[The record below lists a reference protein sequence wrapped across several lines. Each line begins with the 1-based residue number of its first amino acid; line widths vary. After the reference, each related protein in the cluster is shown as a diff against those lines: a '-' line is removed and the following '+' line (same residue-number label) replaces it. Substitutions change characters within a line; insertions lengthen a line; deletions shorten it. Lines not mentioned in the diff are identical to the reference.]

1 MKLNE
6 IEVDVLEITQ
16 RMVRLSSRMTLEMDF

>member
-1 MKLNE
+1 MKWNE
-6 IEVDVLEITQ
+6 IEVDVLEIAQ